1 MKTLITRLI
10 LCVFLLSVLAC
21 ATLGYYAWSWLNT
34 PISATPTK
42 IAFQMP
48 RGSSITALARGLAQ
62 RDVITQPKIWAL
74 YARYTGQAKRVK
86 AGEYALDSALTPV
99 QWLAKLVAGDVIKYR
114 VTVVEGSTVAHML
127 DVLAAHPQIQRAVPE
142 LTVDNLGKYLDLPD
156 QQHPEG
162 WLFPDTYVFRKG
174 TTDLAILKLA
184 QRRLATVLQQ
194 EWEVRAPD
202 LPYNNSYEA
211 LIMASIVEKEAG
223 HDDERPQIAG
233 VFVRRL
239 QKGMRLQTD
248 PTVIYGMGSSYSGDL
263 RRRDLRRDTPYNT
276 YTRKGLPPTPIALSG
291 RAAIRAA
298 LHPAQGDALYFVAKG
313 DGSHYF
319 SNSLAEH
326 LQAVQDFQ
334 VNNRAKNYRS
344 APKINN
350 QKNK

>member
-1 MKTLITRLI
+1 
-10 LCVFLLSVLAC
+10 
-21 ATLGYYAWSWLNT
+21 
-34 PISATPTK
+34 
-42 IAFQMP
+42 
-48 RGSSITALARGLAQ
+48 
-62 RDVITQPKIWAL
+62 
-74 YARYTGQAKRVK
+74 
-86 AGEYALDSALTPV
+86 
-99 QWLAKLVAGDVIKYR
+99 
-114 VTVVEGSTVAHML
+114 
-127 DVLAAHPQIQRAVPE
+127 
-142 LTVDNLGKYLDLPD
+142 
-156 QQHPEG
+156 
-162 WLFPDTYVFRKG
+162 
-174 TTDLAILKLA
+174 
-184 QRRLATVLQQ
+184 
-194 EWEVRAPD
+194 
-202 LPYNNSYEA
+202 
-211 LIMASIVEKEAG
+211 MASIVEKEAG

-276 YTRKGLPPTPIALSG
+276 YMRKGLPPTPIALSG

-326 LQAVQDFQ
+326 LQAVKDFQ